1 MIFQLPDGT
10 RIAASTISKLAHN
23 VCQPAKDVH
32 IIPTIA
38 TISTAKFAT
47 AGYITAFDDEEM
59 NIYVEQNTTLK
70 VSQAAIL
77 QGWLDKEANLWQ
89 IPLVPIVLNNNTD
102 TVLVNNPQQSSY
114 LIAHLSLRLSTTTMS
129 LKRNQN

>member
-1 MIFQLPDGT
+1 V
-10 RIAASTISKLAHN
+10 HN

-38 TISTAKFAT
+38 TNSLLSTAKFVSS
-47 AGYITAFDDEEM
+47 GYITAFDDEEM

-89 IPLVPIVLNNNTD
+89 IPLVPIILNNNMD

-114 LIAHLSLRLSTTTMS
+114 QIAHLSLRLSTTTMS
-129 LKRNQN
+129 LKCNQNWCGTC